1 MKKLIIIA
9 ILSLTTGFAFAGN
22 DQTSALKKLINRKI
36 SFPEKLIQQESTT
49 VEIQLEIMENGCIEV
64 TASNGNQEIVDYIY
78 EKLGS
83 YKLPYN
89 AEGNNTYAFK
99 FTFKKE
105 VSSNENK

>member
-1 MKKLIIIA
+1 MKKLIILA

-22 DQTSALKKLINRKI
+22 DQTTALKKLINRKI
-36 SFPEKLIQQESTT
+36 SFPEKIIQEESIT

-64 TASNGNQEIVDYIY
+64 TASNGNQAVVDYIY
-78 EKLGS
+78 DKLGN

-89 AEGNNTYAFK
+89 VEGNNTYAFK

-105 VSSNENK
+105 N